1 MSGESL
7 TPGMPLSEQQ
17 LEAIAGQIAEYSYA
31 RIDDF
36 IPLSEVRNLR
46 QKFEFLKDSGNL
58 NQAGIGKQ
66 QNYQVQKQVR
76 GDFINWISP
85 DHADGSTQK
94 LLQSIHQV
102 RVYLNRTCFLGLKDL
117 ESHFAMY
124 PAGTFYK
131 RHVDRFQQNPHRV
144 ISFVC
149 YLNEAWTE
157 TDGGELILYL
167 PDNKNVE
174 IWPMACRAVFFK
186 SELEHEVKLAQ
197 RERYSV
203 TGWML
208 DQLGELTFL

>member
-1 MSGESL
+1 MLGEPL
-7 TPGMPLSEQQ
+7 IPGMLLSEQR
-17 LEAIAGQIAEYSYA
+17 LEAIAGQIADNGYA

-46 QKFEFLKDSGNL
+46 KKFEFLKDSGNL
-58 NQAGIGKQ
+58 NKAGIGKQ
-66 QNYQVQKQVR
+66 QKYQVQKQVR
-76 GDFINWISP
+76 GDFIKWISP
-85 DHADGSTQK
+85 DEADDYTQK

-149 YLNEAWTE
+149 YLNEAWTK

-167 PDNKNVE
+167 ADNTNVN

-186 SELEHEVKLAQ
+186 SELEHEVKLAH

-203 TGWML
+203 TGWLL
-208 DQLGELTFL
+208 DQLSELTFL